1 MGQLLWKKH
10 YKYWKLYYVE
20 GASFF
25 AYKHEKAYVKDQEL
39 RLLAIIKYKAY
50 PDVERLKPCNDFE
63 LLQKLGLI
71 DIRYVDHN
79 GYFSR
84 RCYFDITWEPFA
96 QIPPLII
103 ARTLIDGLG
112 WRAFGVSIFDTWDE
126 FLNRFDISTQIWAA
140 TKKVLGD
147 IPTEELPEFLIH
159 DCPAI
164 AEVAG
169 DVVAKR
175 HARSTYRF

>member
-1 MGQLLWKKH
+1 MGQLLWKKR
-10 YKYWKLYYVE
+10 YKNWRLYYLE
-20 GASFF
+20 YNSFF
-25 AYKHEKAYVKDQEL
+25 AYKHEKAYVKEREL
-39 RLLAIIKYKAY
+39 QLLAIIKYKAY
-50 PDVERLKPCNDFE
+50 PDVERLKPCDDFE

-84 RCYFDITWEPFA
+84 RCYFDITWEPYA
-96 QIPPLII
+96 QIPLLII

-112 WRAFGVSIFDTWDE
+112 LQAFGLSISETWE
-126 FLNRFDISTQIWAA
+126 AYLNRFDITTWMWKAI
-140 TKKVLGD
+140 KRVLRD
-147 IPTEELPEFLIH
+147 IPTEELLEFLIH

-164 AEVAG
+164 ADVAG

-175 HARSTYRF
+175 HARSTYRY